1 MSAAG
6 HKLLLMSQTVDVAS
20 VTQQMRAGGTY
31 QPFRRKDRAY
41 SWNQIQAVTLLLS
54 ICLTS
59 FLNYSNTTA
68 D

>member
-6 HKLLLMSQTVDVAS
+6 HKLLLISQTVDVAS

-31 QPFRRKDRAY
+31 HLFAVTIAPY